1 MNITKSVTT
10 PKSQQHKAAK
20 ELLKAVRQRKWDIAF
35 RLAYEL
41 RRSGTSHVGQRALKY
56 FEQQALRFA
65 VKAVHK
71 DIGKKVA
78 AALHKFGSKT
88 KSPSAELLKSKTS
101 RLQELKLKTSREG
114 RSRSASGRGSGRV
127 GLGRGLRIAVRPIL
141 EEIETQEPYRPFK
154 GDDVLRI
161 LTHSEGPVKGDKTQ
175 IIERIPHMDFKSIE
189 AEGYQVLVFANI
201 TAPDEGAEVE
211 PIQLK
216 VPENIMKFRVEI
228 SFACSA
234 HFHLDGSDTGELI
247 FVRDQ
252 PESTKAL
259 FPVTLIA
266 PNDPSVMF
274 FTALF
279 RHNGRPS
286 GKITRFLQFDAQA
299 RLLSWKRTSA
309 SPTSQSKGEVTLP
322 RRMHTSNIPFDFTA
336 TSSDIQIEV
345 LNTLANDGRSFDLR
359 CYTPSGDWKGPWNL
373 PQESKDLVKT
383 YMDGFMTSK
392 GTQSLAR
399 LKSAGVEFWN
409 TVTKEARD
417 CLKKAFTEHHI
428 VTISVLSEEPYIPWE
443 LMVPVPKGSAPVPCL
458 GVQYSMGRWP
468 TGDFR
473 APAQSIPLRTAFIVA
488 PADSGLKSAP
498 KEVSFLK
505 ETFPGSTQVKPVG
518 YDALNKKLATSKDNI
533 IHFICH
539 GETATLQTI
548 QLDAEELLNCSEILA
563 LDGFLSAFR
572 KKPFAFLNACEV
584 GQPIRTLVGVGG
596 FANSFI
602 DLGASAVVA
611 PLWSV
616 DDTVALRVCK
626 SLYADV
632 LAGKTFGEAMKRI
645 RARAFSARNDT
656 YAAYCYYGDP
666 AATRSTTLRN

>member
-1 MNITKSVTT
+1 MNITKSVTAT
-10 PKSQQHKAAK
+10 KSQQNQTAK
-20 ELLKAVRQRKWDIAF
+20 ELLKAVRQRKWGIAF

-41 RRSGTSHVGQRALKY
+41 RRPGISLVERRALRY

-65 VKAVHK
+65 VKARHK

-78 AALHKFGSKT
+78 LALQKFDGKT
-88 KSPSAELLKSKTS
+88 KSHAAELLKSKTS
-101 RLQELKLKTSREG
+101 RHREIMVKTSREG
-114 RSRSASGRGSGRV
+114 RSRSTSGRGKGRV
-127 GLGRGLRIAVRPIL
+127 GSGRGLEIEFSSIIK
-141 EEIETQEPYRPFK
+141 EIETREPYRPFK

-161 LTHSEGPVKGDKTQ
+161 LTHSEGPAKGDKTQ
-175 IIERIPHMDFKSIE
+175 RIERIPHMDFKSIE
-189 AEGYQVLVFANI
+189 AERYQVLVFANI
-201 TAPDEGAEVE
+201 TAPDDGAEVE
-211 PIQLK
+211 PIQLT

-247 FVRDQ
+247 FIRDQ

-266 PNDPSVMF
+266 PNDPSAMY

-286 GKITRFLQFDAQA
+286 GRITRFLQFDAQA
-299 RLLSWKRTSA
+299 RLLNWKKPSA
-309 SPTSQSKGEVTLP
+309 SPALQSKGEVTLP
-322 RRMHTSNIPFDFTA
+322 RRKHISNIPFDFTA
-336 TSSDIQIEV
+336 TTSDVRIEV
-345 LNTLANDGRSFDLR
+345 LNTAANDGRSFDLH
-359 CYTPSGDWKGPWNL
+359 CYTPAGDWKGPWNL

-409 TVTKEARD
+409 TVTKGARD

-443 LMVPVPKGSAPVPCL
+443 LMVPVSKGSVPVPCL
-458 GVQYSMGRWP
+458 GVQYSMGRWV

-488 PADSGLKSAP
+488 PVDSGLKSAP
-498 KEVSFLK
+498 REVSFLK
-505 ETFPGSTQVKPVG
+505 QTFPGSTQVKPVG
-518 YDALNKKLATSKDNI
+518 YDALNKKLATSRDTI

-563 LDGFLSAFR
+563 LDGFLNAFR
-572 KKPFAFLNACEV
+572 KNPFAFLNACEV
-584 GQPIRTLVGVGG
+584 GQPVRTLVGVGG

-616 DDTVALRVCK
+616 DDAVALRACK

-645 RARAFSARNDT
+645 RARAFSARKDT

-666 AATRSTTLRN
+666 AAIGSTRPRE